1 MGGWNY
7 CGRKR
12 LYTEASVAGHAL
24 VFFGPTFLFWHETL
38 VYSHP
43 LCWRALWEQVTKD
56 EMVTGI
62 NLRRRDGSASR
73 GL

>member
-43 LCWRALWEQVTKD
+43 LCWRAL
-56 EMVTGI
+56 
-62 NLRRRDGSASR
+62 
-73 GL
+73 